1 LAVPQRPGLR
11 LRTPADVFAEAEAEA
26 KAENVTLCTGGTE
39 TQVRQ
44 PKAGRPGRGAP
55 SSPAS
60 ASRWPGRL
68 ELSPAGRLDS
78 DPSA

>member
-11 LRTPADVFAEAEAEA
+11 LRTLADVFAEAE
-26 KAENVTLCTGGTE
+26 AENVTLCTGGTE

-68 ELSPAGRLDS
+68 
-78 DPSA
+78 